1 MNGAVERSIATG
13 GKKIEKDVSR
23 IGETSLVV
31 QKIHGKE
38 GAAVLPFA
46 RGLRCW
52 SHIFLLRPNPGVFS
66 ETASPET
73 ADEIF

>member
-1 MNGAVERSIATG
+1 VDG
-13 GKKIEKDVSR
+13 GEKAEKDIVR
-23 IGETSLVV
+23 IGETSQVV
-31 QKIHGKE
+31 EKIHGKE

-52 SHIFLLRPNPGVFS
+52 SHIFLLLLNLGVFS
-66 ETASPET
+66 ETAGPET